1 MFVSGGPLATADI
14 PSHSLAS
21 KSLPTLMGDGKFNDI
36 SFTLEEPAEVL
47 LGFQA
52 DLTDQLEMRVK
63 GVRLLQAGTQTRIG
77 GLEDDNCKPHDIY
90 DLSGRK
96 VDHHKAD
103 VYVVNQHKMVFNK

>member
-1 MFVSGGPLATADI
+1 
-14 PSHSLAS
+14 
-21 KSLPTLMGDGKFNDI
+21 MGDGKFNDI